1 MCITNNSLKKYLCN
15 NGKNYSW
22 HCVMHYLGEVF
33 VSKLRLANKNFASYT
48 TYTLMRWKKS
58 GDASRIRSLMN
69 TYVPNTVL
77 HKNFGTLWTWAFI
90 PMSAVH
96 QSSNSLPTMF
106 HRITA
111 SISYATD
118 SHLQNTVT
126 KLQENAAIT
135 HTPDYGEGIW
145 GAHGIKSWL
154 PWDLTFSPRGGG

>member
-1 MCITNNSLKKYLCN
+1 MALCEAL
-15 NGKNYSW
+15 SW
-22 HCVMHYLGEVF
+22 RGFCFKTSFSQQKFCQLYNLYIDALE
-33 VSKLRLANKNFASYT
+33 K
-48 TYTLMRWKKS
+48 W
-58 GDASRIRSLMN
+58 GDASSSRSLMIM
-69 TYVPNTVL
+69 YVPYTVL

-118 SHLQNTVT
+118 SHLQKTVT
-126 KLQENAAIT
+126 KSQKNAAIT